1 MKIEEN
7 LKEMGLNLP
16 EAPKPVASYVPFV
29 RTGNL
34 VYTSGQICLA
44 NGELKYKGKAGR
56 EYTVEE
62 AYEAAKLCCLNALA
76 VVKSAIGDL
85 DRVKRVVKVVGFVNS
100 APGFNAQPKVVNGA
114 SDLLVKVFGEA
125 GRHARSAVGCSDLP
139 MDTTVEVEM
148 VVEVAE

>member
-100 APGFNAQPKVVNGA
+100 APGFNAQPKVINGA